1 MILDHFTARPKH
13 FLVEFDYKQLEIR
26 VLALA
31 SRDKQLIRDINAG
44 VDMHTFFASQIFNKP
59 EGDITPKER
68 RMAKGFSFQLQYGAG
83 ANGIARFWDVPKPL
97 AEDFIKKYYRR
108 YPQVK
113 KWQEGVLEEASET
126 LEFAGDMQEGLA
138 TKRGY
143 IPSIW
148 RDENGSPLVRYRVV
162 ADRQVHTQ
170 RWDAYEAVNYRISP
184 TKTKNYPIQG
194 AAADILM
201 LMLNRLSD
209 HLWQTPVK
217 LLNTVHDSVLVEIPD
232 NDRFLVFPQQI
243 RELLEDVP
251 LALRNVFNVHSP
263 VAFPVDWS
271 SGQTLAEIKENS

>member
-1 MILDHFTARPKH
+1 MILDHFTARPGYT
-13 FLVEFDYKQLEIR
+13 LAEFDYKQLEIR

-31 SRDKQLIRDINAG
+31 SRDHQLIDDIRAG
-44 VDMHTFFASQIFNKP
+44 VDMHTYFASQIFNKP
-59 EGDITPKER
+59 EGEITPKER

-83 ANGIARFWDVPKPL
+83 ANGIARFWDVPKAL

-113 KWQEGVLEEASET
+113 KWQQSVLDEASGT

-148 RDENGSPLVRYRVV
+148 KKQDGTALTHYMVI
-162 ADRQVHTQ
+162 ADR
-170 RWDAYEAVNYRISP
+170 YEAWGGDGTDVNYRISP

-201 LMLNRLSD
+201 LMLNKLSD
-209 HLWQTPVK
+209 CLWDQPTN
-217 LLNTVHDSVLVEIPD
+217 LLNTVHDSVLVEIPEAKVSL
-232 NDRFLVFPQQI
+232 NTAKLG
-243 RELLEDVP
+243 ELLMSVP
-251 LALRNVFNVHSP
+251 KVLLEVFNVSSP
-263 VAFPVDWS
+263 VDFPVDVS
-271 SGQTLAEIKENS
+271 TGKTLAEIKENS